1 MNCGNQVAENEGKKE
16 KEKEVLRPQHLYN
29 IFTTNYRWLVVIDSN
44 LYLTLRLLFC
54 PNNNN

>member
-29 IFTTNYRWLVVIDSN
+29 IFTTNYR
-44 LYLTLRLLFC
+44 
-54 PNNNN
+54 